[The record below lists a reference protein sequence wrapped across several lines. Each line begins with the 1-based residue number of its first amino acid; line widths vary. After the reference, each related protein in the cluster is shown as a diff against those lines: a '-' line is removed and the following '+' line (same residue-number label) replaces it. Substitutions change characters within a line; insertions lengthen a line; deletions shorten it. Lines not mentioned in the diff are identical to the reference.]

1 MNTSDKI
8 TPEQNGKRGDPGAS
22 AAVNK
27 RAAAPVY
34 RSRAFATVFFKEVR
48 ENLRDRRTLL
58 SAFLT
63 GPLLG
68 PLLFVLLLNVTLNRE
83 LDKAEKLLH
92 VPVIGAQY
100 APNLISALKA
110 GGVEA
115 SAPIDNPERAVRK
128 QDADVVLRIAP
139 GYGKAWREGEPAQVE
154 LIYDSSQRDANTAV
168 ERVSQLVEAYAHQQ
182 GAMRLVARGLS
193 PTTAWPLVAARRDQ
207 ATPQSRAVLMFAMLP
222 YFFVITIF
230 MGGMYLAI
238 DLTAGER
245 ERQSLEPLFANPVA
259 RWKILAGKLAA
270 ICLFSTISL
279 LITLVAFAVV
289 GQFIPAEK
297 IGMELDLGVHFAA
310 YVLLLMLPVV
320 LLLASLQTLVAA
332 FAKSYREAQTYLSLL
347 MLVPIIP
354 SLVLAILP
362 FRAQPWMYGVPLLG
376 QSLGVMQ
383 LLRGDGV
390 TPAQLT
396 LCLVGSLVAAFVAVA
411 VTAQLY
417 RSERLAIST

>member
-1 MNTSDKI
+1 MNTVTTKV
-8 TPEQNGKRGDPGAS
+8 Q
-22 AAVNK
+22 
-27 RAAAPVY
+27 
-34 RSRAFATVFFKEVR
+34 RSRAFLTVFLKEVR
-48 ENLRDRRTLL
+48 ENLRDRRTLI

-68 PLLFVLLLNVTLNRE
+68 PILFVMLLTVTLNRE
-83 LDKAEKLLH
+83 LDKAEKPLP
-92 VPVIGAQY
+92 VPVIGAEY
-100 APNLISALKA
+100 APNLIDALKA
-110 GGVEA
+110 GGVVPG
-115 SAPIDNPERAVRK
+115 APIADPERAVRK
-128 QDADVVLRIAP
+128 QDADVVLRIASD
-139 GYGKAWREGEPAQVE
+139 YGKAWRKGEPVQVE

-168 ERVSQLVEAYAHQQ
+168 ERVSQLVEGYARQQ

-193 PTTAWPLVAARRDQ
+193 PSTAWPLQVARRDQ

-270 ICLFSTISL
+270 ICAFSTVSL

-289 GQFIPAEK
+289 GRFIPAEK
-297 IGMELDLGVHFAA
+297 VGMELDLGLHFAA
-310 YVLLLMLPVV
+310 YVLMLMLPVV
-320 LLLASLQTLVAA
+320 LLLAALQSMVAA
-332 FAKSYREAQTYLSLL
+332 FAKSYREAQTYISLL

-354 SLVLAILP
+354 SLVLAVMPLK
-362 FRAQPWMYGVPLLG
+362 AQVWMYATPLLG
-376 QSLGVMQ
+376 QSLGIVQ

-390 TPAQLT
+390 TTQQIG
-396 LCLVGSLVAAFVAVA
+396 LCLAGTLAAAVIVVLA
-411 VTAQLY
+411 TIQLY

>member
-1 MNTSDKI
+1 MNTVTTKA
-8 TPEQNGKRGDPGAS
+8 Q
-22 AAVNK
+22 
-27 RAAAPVY
+27 
-34 RSRAFATVFFKEVR
+34 RSRAFLTVFLKEVK
-48 ENLRDRRTLL
+48 ENLRDRRTLI

-68 PLLFVLLLNVTLNRE
+68 PILFVMLLNITLNRE
-83 LDKAEKLLH
+83 LDKAEKPLP
-92 VPVIGAQY
+92 VPVIGAEF
-100 APNLISALKA
+100 APNLIGALKA
-110 GGVEA
+110 GGIVPG
-115 SAPIDNPERAVRK
+115 APIANPESAVRK
-128 QDADVVLRIAP
+128 QDADVVLRIASD
-139 GYGKAWREGEPAQVE
+139 YGSAWRKGEPVQVE

-168 ERVSQLVEAYAHQQ
+168 ERVSQLVEGYARQQ

-193 PTTAWPLVAARRDQ
+193 PTTASPLLVARRDQ

-270 ICLFSTISL
+270 ICAFSTVSL

-289 GQFIPAEK
+289 GRFIPAEK
-297 IGMELDLGVHFAA
+297 VGMELDLGLHFAA

-320 LLLASLQTLVAA
+320 LLLAALQSMVAA
-332 FAKSYREAQTYLSLL
+332 FAKSYREAQTYISLL

-354 SLVLAILP
+354 SLVLAVMPLK
-362 FRAQPWMYGVPLLG
+362 AQVWMYATPLLG
-376 QSLGVMQ
+376 QSLGIVQ

-390 TPAQLT
+390 TTQQIG
-396 LCLVGSLVAAFVAVA
+396 LCLAGTLAAAVIVVLA
-411 VTAQLY
+411 TIQLY

>member
-1 MNTSDKI
+1 MNTSK
-8 TPEQNGKRGDPGAS
+8 EKS
-22 AAVNK
+22 A
-27 RAAAPVY
+27 Y
-34 RSRAFATVFFKEVR
+34 RSRAFFTVFLKEVK
-48 ENLRDRRTLL
+48 ENLRDRRTMI

-68 PLLFVLLLNVTLNRE
+68 PILFVMLLNVTLSRE
-83 LDKAEKLLH
+83 LDKADKPLP
-92 VPVIGAQY
+92 VPVIGASY
-100 APNLISALKA
+100 APHLIEALQA
-110 GGVEA
+110 GGVVPGA
-115 SAPIDNPERAVRK
+115 APADPEKAVRK

-139 GYGKAWREGEPAQVE
+139 NYGKAWREGQPVQVE
-154 LIYDSSQRDANTAV
+154 MIYDSSQRDANTSV
-168 ERVSQLVEAYAHQQ
+168 ERVSQLVEGYARQQ

-193 PTTAWPLVAARRDQ
+193 PSTAWPLVVARRDQ

-245 ERQSLEPLFANPVA
+245 ERQSLEPLFANPVP
-259 RWKILAGKLAA
+259 RWKIFLGKLAA
-270 ICLFSTISL
+270 ICVFSTASL

-297 IGMELDLGVHFAA
+297 IGMELDLGVHFASH
-310 YVLLLMLPVV
+310 VLLLMLPIL
-320 LLLASLQTLVAA
+320 LLLAALQSLVAA

-347 MLVPIIP
+347 MLVPAIP

-362 FRAQPWMYGVPLLG
+362 IKAQPWMYALPLLG
-376 QSLGVMQ
+376 QNLGIMQ
-383 LLRGDGV
+383 LLRGDGMEP
-390 TPAQLT
+390 TQLA
-396 LCLVGSLVAAFVAVA
+396 LCMAGSLLAAGLAVL
-411 VTAQLY
+411 VTMQLY